1 MGERIMM
8 KTNKG
13 FTLVELLVVMAII
26 AILAVVAVPRFA
38 AVTDGAKRSAVT
50 QNFNSLRGAA
60 SMYLAQYGKSASSI
74 SDLSPYMDTDLSNA
88 ATATPKG
95 AVYTMS
101 SKVLH
106 ASISLGTGGV
116 NLTIKLE

>member
-1 MGERIMM
+1 MGERIIM

-60 SMYLAQYGKSASSI
+60 SMYLAQYGKSAEEI
-74 SDLSPYMDTDLSNA
+74 KDLTPYMDTDLSA
-88 ATATPKG
+88 KVTPKG
-95 AVYTMS
+95 AVYTMTGS
-101 SKVLH
+101 VLQ

-116 NLTIKLE
+116 ALSIKLE